1 MTNPAN
7 LQASIV
13 IPCFNEGGSVARTIQ
28 HIDAAFES
36 SPGVEVI
43 AVDDGSSDETLEELR
58 KVQHAVKRLRIV
70 RHDRN
75 RGYGAAL
82 KTGIRNAKTGLIAIA
97 DADGTY
103 PVDELP
109 RLIGIANDHDMVVGA
124 RTANDVSY
132 SRLRSIPK
140 YFLRAWIQWIV
151 KAPIPDINS
160 GMRVFRKE
168 MADQFVRILPDS
180 FSFTITITI
189 CAMRN
194 NYRVHF
200 EPISYYEREGKSKI
214 KPIRDT
220 LRFLQLIGRTGM
232 YFAPVRILAPMVFIL
247 GIGTA
252 TSIVYD
258 MIVLNNLTDKTVIL
272 ISMLF
277 NLGVFTLLADMIDR
291 RSP

>member
-1 MTNPAN
+1 MTEPTE

-13 IPCFNEGGSVARTIQ
+13 IPCFNEGGSVARTIRQ
-28 HIDAAFES
+28 IDSAFES

-43 AVDDGSSDETLEELR
+43 AVDDGSKDETLEELR
-58 KVQHAVKRLRIV
+58 KLQHAVGRLRIV
-70 RHDRN
+70 QHDRN

-82 KTGIRNAKTGLIAIA
+82 KTGIRNAKTGLIAIT

-103 PVDELP
+103 PIDELP
-109 RLIGIANDHDMVVGA
+109 RLIGIANEHDMVVGA
-124 RTANDVSY
+124 RTASDVSY
-132 SRLRSIPK
+132 SALRSIPK

-168 MADQFVRILPDS
+168 MADRFVRVLPDS

-232 YFAPVRILAPMVFIL
+232 YFAPVRILAPIIALLIIGSLASLIYDTFVL
-247 GIGTA
+247 G
-252 TSIVYD
+252 
-258 MIVLNNLTDKTVIL
+258 NLTDKTVIL
-272 ISMLF
+272 ISTLF
-277 NLGVFTLLADMIDR
+277 NLGLFTLIADMIDKR
-291 RSP
+291 NN